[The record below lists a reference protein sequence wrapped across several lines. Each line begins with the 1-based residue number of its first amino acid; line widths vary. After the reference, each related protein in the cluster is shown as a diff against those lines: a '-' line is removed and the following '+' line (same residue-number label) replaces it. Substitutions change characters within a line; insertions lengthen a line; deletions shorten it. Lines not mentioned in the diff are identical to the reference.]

1 MSVFVD
7 TSAFLAVLAADDE
20 YHTAAAAIWQRLIAA
35 DVLLVTNNYVLVE
48 TLALLQRRI
57 GLNAVRAFHTKV
69 MPSLSVRW
77 IDEAIHDQAMT
88 SVLSANRRTLSLVDC
103 AAFQTMRQA
112 GISRAFTF
120 DQHFAEQGFDLVTRE
135 RPV

>member
-1 MSVFVD
+1 MTVFVD

-20 YHTAAAAIWQRLIAA
+20 HHATAAAIWQRLIA
-35 DVLLVTNNYVLVE
+35 DDEPLVTNNYVLVE
-48 TLALLQRRI
+48 TLALLQRRV
-57 GLNAVRAFHTKV
+57 GLEAVRAFQAKV

-77 IDEAIHDQAMT
+77 IDEAVHEQAMT
-88 SVLSANRRTLSLVDC
+88 AVLSANRRYLSLVDC
-103 AAFQTMRQA
+103 AAFQTMRLA

-120 DQHFAEQGFDLVTRE
+120 DHHFAEQGFDLVTHE